1 MKIFLLLPAISLLTN
16 TSHIGFSTAVHA
28 DTTIV
33 THVLDGN
40 ITEWPEKKFSTDK
53 ETNIRYAVDKD
64 NQMLFLAMSIS
75 DKKEHQRVM
84 QQGMRLFIFLL

>member
-33 THVLDGN
+33 THVLEAN
-40 ITEWPEKKFSTDK
+40 ITDWPEKKFSTDK
-53 ETNIRYAVDKD
+53 ETNIPYSVDKH
-64 NQMLFLAMSIS
+64 NQIQFLAMSI
-75 DKKEHQRVM
+75 
-84 QQGMRLFIFLL
+84 